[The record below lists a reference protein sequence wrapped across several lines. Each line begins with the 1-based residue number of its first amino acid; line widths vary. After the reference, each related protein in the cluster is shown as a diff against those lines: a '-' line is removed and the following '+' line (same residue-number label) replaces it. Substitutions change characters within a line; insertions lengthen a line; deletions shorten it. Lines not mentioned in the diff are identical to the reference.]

1 MIVGVGTDIV
11 DVERIEKV
19 YNKQGQTFANRLLS
33 DRELKDFKNQ
43 LYPERF
49 LAKRWALKEAV
60 SKALGTGISQGVRF
74 KDMSV
79 SHHESGQPFL
89 ILEGSTKE
97 KSDELMITNWQ
108 ISISDEKH
116 HTVAFVVAERV
127 EKLNA
132 HEEQS

>member
-11 DVERIEKV
+11 DVARIEKV
-19 YNKQGQTFANRLLS
+19 YAKQGHSFAQRLLS
-33 DRELKDFKNQ
+33 TAELNEFQNQ

-74 KDMSV
+74 KDMTV
-79 SHHESGQPFL
+79 AHKESGQPYL
-89 ILEGSTKE
+89 VLVGTTLD
-97 KSDELMITNWQ
+97 KSNELNISDWA

-116 HTVAFVVAERV
+116 HTVAFVVAENRQ
-127 EKLNA
+127 NI
-132 HEEQS
+132 Q

>member
-19 YNKQGQTFANRLLS
+19 YKKQGDSFAQRLLS
-33 DRELKDFKNQ
+33 EAELHEFTNQ

-74 KDMSV
+74 KDMTV
-79 SHHESGQPFL
+79 AHKESGQPVL
-89 ILEGSTKE
+89 VLAGSTLE
-97 KSDELMITNWQ
+97 KSNELGITDWA

-116 HTVAFVVAERV
+116 HTVAFVVAEQRT
-127 EKLNA
+127 
-132 HEEQS
+132 

>member
-19 YNKQGQTFANRLLS
+19 FEKQGQNFAERLLS
-33 DRELKDFKNQ
+33 DAELTEFAQQ
-43 LYPERF
+43 LHPARF

-74 KDMSV
+74 KDMTV
-79 SHHESGQPFL
+79 AHHQTGQPYL
-89 ILEGSTKE
+89 VLHGSTKA
-97 KSDELMITNWQ
+97 KSDELLITNWS

-116 HTVAFVVAERV
+116 HTVAFVVAEQR
-127 EKLNA
+127 A
-132 HEEQS
+132 